1 MKKRNVFY
9 PRYHRNLYL
18 KIRVL
23 KKLTITSQLGMS
35 YSRGV
40 TTDPRGVIQ
49 TINIFD
55 DGRQTVWDKDIL
67 HQDAVNKCKNE
78 KLFFISNRVCNK
90 IDLIHSATD
99 HRC

>member
-1 MKKRNVFY
+1 M
-9 PRYHRNLYL
+9 
-18 KIRVL
+18 
-23 KKLTITSQLGMS
+23 
-35 YSRGV
+35 
-40 TTDPRGVIQ
+40 Q

-78 KLFFISNRVCNK
+78 KLFFISNLVGNK

>member
-1 MKKRNVFY
+1 M
-9 PRYHRNLYL
+9 YL

-40 TTDPRGVIQ
+40 TTDPRSVIQ
-49 TINIFD
+49 TINICE

-78 KLFFISNRVCNK
+78 KLFFISNLVGNK